1 MEDLVLQG
9 LTFFRLERSEVAYL
23 LAALCLMLLTTLV
36 VHFLLHRVVFRMLA
50 HKRDGN
56 TRLWQEALIGQKLF
70 KRLAFTLQG
79 IILYSQTA
87 IWLGGGIL
95 QPLLQLMTL
104 QWILL
109 FGLLSLYS
117 LLGSLELVVNTTSVG
132 RNLPTRGLVQG
143 TKLVMTILAI
153 ILAIALL
160 VGKSP
165 LILFS
170 GLGAMTAVLLLVFK
184 DPLLGLVA
192 GIQLSAN
199 NMLKV
204 GDWLEMPKYS
214 ADGDVIDISLTTVKV
229 RNWDKTI
236 TTIPSYALIA
246 DSFKNWRGMQESGGR
261 RIKRAINVDMTSVRF
276 LTEDD
281 IARLRKLQLLTNYIE
296 NKVREIEAENKAKE
310 VTEDCPANGR
320 RLTNVGTLRAYME
333 AYLKNHSQLNS
344 NMTMMVRQLS
354 PGPNGLPLEIYCF
367 TATVNWVPYENAQAD
382 IFDHMLAVLPEFDLR
397 LHQSPSGYDMQRIG
411 VSARESDSQVSL
423 I

>member
-1 MEDLVLQG
+1 
-9 LTFFRLERSEVAYL
+9 
-23 LAALCLMLLTTLV
+23 
-36 VHFLLHRVVFRMLA
+36 
-50 HKRDGN
+50 
-56 TRLWQEALIGQKLF
+56 
-70 KRLAFTLQG
+70 
-79 IILYSQTA
+79 
-87 IWLGGGIL
+87 
-95 QPLLQLMTL
+95 
-104 QWILL
+104 
-109 FGLLSLYS
+109 
-117 LLGSLELVVNTTSVG
+117 
-132 RNLPTRGLVQG
+132 GLVQG

-204 GDWLEMPKYS
+204 GDWLEMPKYG

-261 RIKRAINVDMTSVRF
+261 RIKRSLNIDMTSIRF
-276 LTEDD
+276 LNDDD
-281 IARLRKLQLLTNYIE
+281 IARLRKLQLLTSYIE
-296 NKVREIEAENKAKE
+296 NKVREIEADNEARE
-310 VTEDCPANGR
+310 VSEDCPANGR

-344 NMTMMVRQLS
+344 YMTMMVRQLS

-382 IFDHMLAVLPEFDLR
+382 IFDHMLAVIPEFDLR

-411 VSARESDSQVSL
+411 VRARESDSQASL